1 MNAFDRSSGPTLHVF
16 EQDGF
21 WQWGITCDR
30 PRGVGAKV
38 IAYSDPGF
46 CSEQEARTDGER
58 VRSRLGVRNIRE
70 CA

>member
-1 MNAFDRSSGPTLHVF
+1 MNAFDKPSRPTLHVF

-30 PRGVGAKV
+30 PGGTGAKV

-46 CSEQEARTDGER
+46 YSEQEARADDER
-58 VRSRLGVRNIRE
+58 VRSRLGDRFKRE